1 MILEIDNERLLE
13 LIKSFYE
20 LTKIKIVVYD
30 DSFREVICYP
40 NIDSEFCSMMK
51 NASGG
56 NSRCYQSVEKWCQT
70 CKEKDALVQYTC
82 HAGLTEVVAPLKE
95 GGNTI
100 GYIMFGQITDI
111 KDKQEFRKKVM
122 ECCREYPLDF
132 GELEEKIKAVKYRG
146 SEQIKAVSALLNTFV
161 SYIYLESIVV
171 LREDGKTKK
180 VIEFI
185 DEHLGEDLSISML
198 CEKMLV
204 SRTVL
209 YEITRPV
216 MAEGIAAYIRN
227 RRIEK
232 AKELIAN
239 TEKSVEEIAGMV
251 GFLDS
256 NYFRRVFKKTVG
268 VSAKTWRN
276 KMKTKENK

>member
-1 MILEIDNERLLE
+1 MILDINTERLSN

-30 DSFREVICYP
+30 DSFRELICYP
-40 NIDSEFCSMMK
+40 STDSAFCSMMK
-51 NASGG
+51 NTPDV
-56 NSRCYQSVEKWCQT
+56 NSKCHRSIEKWCQT

-100 GYIMFGQITDI
+100 GYIMFGQIADI

-185 DEHLGEDLSISML
+185 DEHLGEDLSISVL

-256 NYFRRVFKKTVG
+256 NYFRRVFKKNVG

-276 KMKTKENK
+276 KMKTEENK